1 MQQDPGASQQ
11 HAAQRKP
18 PHRLQTERRQEM
30 HRLMERLGQADSVVI
45 GAGSGLSTAAGY
57 AYDGERLL
65 RYFPDFVERY
75 GFTDM
80 YSGGFYP
87 FDTPEEYWAYW
98 SRYIWINR
106 YGPMPSDLYQR
117 LLRLVDGRDYFALT
131 TNVDHC
137 FQRAGFDKTRLFYTQ
152 GDYGLFQ
159 SSHPHGASA
168 HRTYDNEDAVRRMVL
183 SQGFSISPDGQLGIP
198 DGGQLSMQVPQDLLP
213 VCPDD
218 GRPMVPN
225 LRVDDTFVEDA
236 GWHAA
241 ADRYAAF
248 LRSHRDAHV
257 LYRELGVGMNTPGII
272 KYPFWQLTA
281 ANPNATYACVSK
293 GEAWCPEQIAGRSV
307 CIDAD
312 IADVVRALG

>member
-1 MQQDPGASQQ
+1 MTWKDILHGHHDAVSRSETRAMAGQTD
-11 HAAQRKP
+11 
-18 PHRLQTERRQEM
+18 TERLARS
-30 HRLMERLGQADSVVI
+30 LSQADAIVI

-57 AYDGERLL
+57 TYDGDRLL
-65 RYFPDFVERY
+65 WYFPDFVARY

-87 FDTPEEYWAYW
+87 FDTPGEYWAYW

-106 YGPMPSDLYQR
+106 YGPMPSDLYRR
-117 LLRLVDGRDYFALT
+117 LLRLVKGRDYFVLT

-137 FQRAGFDKTRLFYTQ
+137 FQRVGFDKMRLFYTQ

-159 SSHPHGASA
+159 SAEPQGASA

-183 SQGFSISPDGQLGIP
+183 SQGFRIGADGQLSLP
-198 DGGQLSMQVPQDLLP
+198 DGGRLSLQVPRDLLP

-225 LRVDDTFVEDA
+225 LRADDTFVEDA

-241 ADRYAAF
+241 ADRYTAF
-248 LRSHRDAHV
+248 LRSHRDARV
-257 LYRELGVGMNTPGII
+257 LYLELGVGMNTPGII

-281 ANPNATYACVSK
+281 ANPNAIYACVTK
-293 GEAWCPEQIAGRSV
+293 DEAWCPGQIAGRSM

-312 IADVVRALG
+312 IADVVRALD

>member
-1 MQQDPGASQQ
+1 MFSKNRHCSRTPGDTA
-11 HAAQRKP
+11 
-18 PHRLQTERRQEM
+18 PHDAVMRLARRLEN
-30 HRLMERLGQADSVVI
+30 ADAIVI

-80 YSGGFYP
+80 YSAGFYQYS
-87 FDTPEEYWAYW
+87 TPEEYWGFW

-106 YGPMPSDLYQR
+106 YAPIPSDLYEC
-117 LLRLVDGRDYFALT
+117 LLRLVDGRDYFVLT

-159 SSHPHGASA
+159 SVAPQGASA

-183 SQGFSISPDGQLGIP
+183 AQGFSIGPDGQLVIP
-198 DGGQLSMQVPQDLLP
+198 DGGRLSMQVPQDLLP

-257 LYRELGVGMNTPGII
+257 LYLELGVGMNTPGII
-272 KYPFWQLTA
+272 TYPFWQLTA
-281 ANPNATYACVSK
+281 ANPNATYISVTK
-293 GEAWCPEQIAGRSV
+293 GEAWCPQQIAKRSL
-307 CIDAD
+307 CIDTD
-312 IADVVRALG
+312 IADVLRALD